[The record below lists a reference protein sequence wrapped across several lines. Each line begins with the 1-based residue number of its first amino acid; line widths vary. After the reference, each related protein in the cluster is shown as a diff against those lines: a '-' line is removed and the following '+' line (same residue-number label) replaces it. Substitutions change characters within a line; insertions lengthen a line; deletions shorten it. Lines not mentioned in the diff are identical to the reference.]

1 MLNLIGATVGMM
13 AVAIDLVAFVSALL
27 SSLSG
32 RIMLAGIAGAW
43 VGLATGLGAAGQV
56 VFSPDQPVP
65 LVGVFF
71 AAPLVIVCSLTFA
84 SPRIRSAL
92 VAVPMQLLIGL
103 NALRM
108 LGVLFLF
115 LAAAGRLSGPFPYS
129 AGWGD
134 IITGAFAIPLALAV
148 ARSGSLP
155 LGAVLLWNIFG
166 TLDLVAAVTLG
177 ITSAAGSPLQLI
189 HTGVG
194 SEAMQHAPFCLV
206 PTVLVPFYLITH
218 GIIFAQ
224 LARHRTLR
232 VVTAG

>member
-13 AVAIDLVAFVSALL
+13 AVAIDLLAFVSALL

-43 VGLATGLGAAGQV
+43 VGLATGLGAAGQF

-71 AAPLVIVCSLTFA
+71 AAPLVIVGALAFA

-115 LAAAGRLSGPFPYS
+115 
-129 AGWGD
+129 
-134 IITGAFAIPLALAV
+134 
-148 ARSGSLP
+148 
-155 LGAVLLWNIFG
+155 
-166 TLDLVAAVTLG
+166 
-177 ITSAAGSPLQLI
+177 
-189 HTGVG
+189 
-194 SEAMQHAPFCLV
+194 
-206 PTVLVPFYLITH
+206 
-218 GIIFAQ
+218 
-224 LARHRTLR
+224 
-232 VVTAG
+232 